1 MSGAMTSL
9 KPTRVPAIRKLALIC
24 AAAAIALAVFAT
36 SAATSGST
44 ASAHGKELSLFVSTL
59 IPDESE
65 PLRRLFRVEV
75 LYAGDF
81 DAVENAK
88 VVLSGFRKEGGEDLD
103 EITLTEMSGE
113 SGVYIGELVFNRF
126 GEWNIDITVTSAFS
140 QGNGS
145 THFIEQ
151 VHPVVLSDAEEASMA
166 REAARVRQLQL
177 FFSFGWWPDIVS
189 ILLRIAH
196 SVSALAYFGAVSIVL
211 LSVWLGRGD
220 RRVLN
225 GPVGKYFLPASLA
238 GLTGI
243 LLSGL
248 YAAAFDAPNGAPG
261 IYDVK
266 DLLQLPYANAY
277 LAAFLVKPVMWVA
290 LVILAFRINSVVV
303 RPARIPAPA
312 GAAIGATGAIE
323 DFSPSKAVRKLTYI
337 GATAGILIVAD
348 ISILI
353 YIHYI
358 SHLGVFLP
366 PGS

>member
-1 MSGAMTSL
+1 MIRL
-9 KPTRVPAIRKLALIC
+9 KPTIRKLALMC
-24 AAAAIALAVFAT
+24 VAAAIALAVFAT
-36 SAATSGST
+36 GPVTSGST

-65 PLRRLFRVEV
+65 LLRRIFRVEV
-75 LYAGDF
+75 LYANDF
-81 DAVENAK
+81 NSVENAK
-88 VVLSGFRKEGGEDLD
+88 VVLSGSRKEGGEDLD

-113 SGVYIGELVFNRF
+113 SGVYIGEVVFNRF
-126 GEWNIDITVTSAFS
+126 GEWNIDIDVTSAFS

-145 THFIEQ
+145 THFVEE
-151 VHPVVLSDAEEASMA
+151 VRPVILSDAEEQNLVN
-166 REAARVRQLQL
+166 EAARVRQLQL

-189 ILLRIAH
+189 ILLRVAH
-196 SVSALAYFGAVSIVL
+196 SVSALAYFGAVSMVL

-238 GLTGI
+238 GLAGI

-248 YAAAFDAPNGAPG
+248 YGAAFDAPNGAPG
-261 IYDVK
+261 IYDIK

-277 LAAFLVKPVMWVA
+277 LAAFLVKPLMWAA

-303 RPARIPAPA
+303 RPARNRAPA
-312 GAAIGATGAIE
+312 GAAPVSPAAIGSTTGAIE

-337 GATAGILIVAD
+337 GATVGILIVAD
-348 ISILI
+348 LAILI